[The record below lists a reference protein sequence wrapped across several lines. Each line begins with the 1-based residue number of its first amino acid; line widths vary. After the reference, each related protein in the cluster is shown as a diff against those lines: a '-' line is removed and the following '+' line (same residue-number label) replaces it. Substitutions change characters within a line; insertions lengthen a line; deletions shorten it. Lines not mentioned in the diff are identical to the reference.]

1 MKKSLA
7 LSALLVFSL
16 TVKADWSNMAKQHLE
31 SYNSGWSVLSL
42 GNTCQ
47 SIVDA
52 SWEMTIDFKEKK
64 ESFTEIEVPLKQR
77 VFHKVRE
84 AKVKK
89 GYQDYLEVL
98 ASKNSTKAETV
109 FIFPGVFQSFDKDI
123 PLTIGSELLKKG
135 YNVVIFNSPISPA
148 YLKRFSKFNAGDYV
162 NEAEVFKNVIE
173 EYKKTYPQLTTVS
186 HAVGISYGALM
197 ASKIMDTNPDLLN
210 GDLTLLGPQAEM
222 AEGVVAFDRLINNY
236 QYEQGLCNQVVG
248 QSFLKHLQN
257 FTINIIKRYAY
268 LKIRSSYQKLEKY
281 KEAGSIES
289 LDKAVEILGSYL
301 WKEDLIENLADQPDE
316 IQNFLN
322 SFRFFDTVTNYTT
335 ETLIQYSTDQAS
347 AALHAQNIVNRKQ
360 NNVRILMSSDDF
372 ISTPESW
379 TNLGYSNLIE
389 NHTLVRKDGSHLGF
403 AAEDWFKELI
413 QIAF

>member
-1 MKKSLA
+1 MKKSFI
-7 LSALLVFSL
+7 LSALLVFSS
-16 TVKADWSNMAKQHLE
+16 TAKADWSNMAKQHLE
-31 SYNSGWSVLSL
+31 SYNSGWSFINLD
-42 GNTCQ
+42 NTCQ
-47 SIVDA
+47 TIVDA

-64 ESFTEIEVPLKQR
+64 ESFVEIEVPLKQR
-77 VFHKVRE
+77 VFHKVKE

-89 GYQDYLEVL
+89 GYQDYLKVL
-98 ASKNSTKAETV
+98 ASKNPTKTETV
-109 FIFPGVFQSFDKDI
+109 FIFPGVFQSFEKDM
-123 PLTIGSELLKKG
+123 PLTLGSELLKKG
-135 YNVVIFNSPISPA
+135 YNVVIFNSPISPD
-148 YLKRFSKFNAGDYV
+148 YLRRFSKFNAGDYV

-173 EYKKTYPQLTTVS
+173 EYKKTYPQQTAVS

-236 QYEQGLCNQVVG
+236 QFEQGLCNEVVG
-248 QSFLKHLQN
+248 KAFLKHLQN
-257 FTINIIKRYAY
+257 FTINIIRRYAY
-268 LKIRSSYQKLEKY
+268 LKIRSGYQNLEKY
-281 KEAGSIES
+281 REAGSIRN
-289 LDKAVEILGSYL
+289 LDKAVEKLGSFL
-301 WKEDLIENLADQPDE
+301 WKEDLIDNLTEQPE
-316 IQNFLN
+316 EVQNFLN

-347 AALHAQNIVNRKQ
+347 AAFHAQNIVNRKQ

-379 TNLGYSNLIE
+379 ISLGYSNLIE